1 MHSTENDVCTDCP
14 ALSAFKVM
22 VAVPPVFARRVT
34 VKIRLLNDVPTSV
47 GLLFDVTVITR
58 LLFGSSGSLKVLF
71 RLTVWLAGYVLKV
84 ILLIGLATTG
94 GRFVPEVN
102 SSAPA
107 QGAVVE
113 RFCPSISVVTSPAI
127 SDFWHRTAGNAVAP
141 IVFYCGTNADIITG
155 SAGNYSEKRQGTVYW
170 TIYNGTPVYLGTA
183 SVDSST
189 GLVTFQTSGYTANSS
204 GVSHS

>member
-1 MHSTENDVCTDCP
+1 MFYIDISLCTSDP
-14 ALSAFKVM
+14 NAQF
-22 VAVPPVFARRVT
+22 
-34 VKIRLLNDVPTSV
+34 NN
-47 GLLFDVTVITR
+47 
-58 LLFGSSGSLKVLF
+58 
-71 RLTVWLAGYVLKV
+71 
-84 ILLIGLATTG
+84 G
-94 GRFVPEVN
+94 GHQF
-102 SSAPA
+102 
-107 QGAVVE
+107 
-113 RFCPSISVVTSPAI
+113 RFCPSLTKVFFSNPNCAWRGIFLTRAQGDQSNYFADSVSLVEVYLPRDFNLQYEAYTGSSDATRPDSTCWNSNASLKFYVYHTVYDLVASPAI